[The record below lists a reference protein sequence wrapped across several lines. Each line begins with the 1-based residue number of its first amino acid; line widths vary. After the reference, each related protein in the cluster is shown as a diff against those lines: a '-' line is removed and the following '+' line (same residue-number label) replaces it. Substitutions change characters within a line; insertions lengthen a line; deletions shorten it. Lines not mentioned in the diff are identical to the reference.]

1 MPTLKELGY
10 DVEFSLWVGLFAPK
24 GTPALVV
31 AKLADALDKALD
43 DTSVTKR
50 IADLG
55 GSVPGKAERT
65 PAAFEKYVKNEI
77 DRWGPIL
84 AAAK

>member
-1 MPTLKELGY
+1 MLL
-10 DVEFSLWVGLFAPK
+10 
-24 GTPALVV
+24 
-31 AKLADALDKALD
+31 LAEALD
-43 DTSVTKR
+43 DPGVTKR